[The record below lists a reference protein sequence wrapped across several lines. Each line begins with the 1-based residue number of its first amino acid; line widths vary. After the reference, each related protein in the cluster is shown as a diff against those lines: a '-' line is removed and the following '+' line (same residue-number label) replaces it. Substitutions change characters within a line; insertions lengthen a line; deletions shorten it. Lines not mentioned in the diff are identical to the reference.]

1 MEHGERR
8 QYRILVV
15 DDEAVII
22 TQMEELLVSLGY
34 DVVAKASSGDDAV
47 RLAGELR
54 PDAVLMDIV
63 MPGKLDGIAA
73 CGEIQSKYDIPV
85 ILLTAY
91 GDDKH
96 VARAKTVRPYGYI
109 LKPSPN
115 DQIKATLEIV
125 LEKKS
130 VERNL
135 DGVLVD
141 LRSQARDRELQLKEI
156 HHRIKNNLNTIC
168 GLLSLQAMH
177 MDQPQCQ
184 EALQAV
190 RSRVVSIAKVH
201 EKLYNSEHLDS
212 IQVGGYLR
220 SLTDSLIRSYTLP
233 QDVEVMIDCE
243 GVDIEPDKMMPLGL
257 IVTELLTN
265 AVKYAFPD
273 GGPGRI
279 RIGFRRDV
287 GAYVLEFSDDGAGLP
302 VNVDLTNPGSM
313 GLELVGA
320 LVQQIGGEMEVQ
332 REGGTRFEVQVPI

>member
-1 MEHGERR
+1 MAEGQTSR
-8 QYRILVV
+8 YRIMVV

-47 RLAGELR
+47 RLAGELK

-63 MPGKLDGIAA
+63 MPGTRDGITA
-73 CGEIQSKYDIPV
+73 CGEIQSLYDIPV

-91 GDDKH
+91 GDDAH
-96 VARAKTVRPYGYI
+96 VARAKAVRPYGYI

-125 LEKKS
+125 LEKKEM
-130 VERNL
+130 ERNL

-177 MDQPQCQ
+177 LSQPQCQ
-184 EALQAV
+184 DALQAV
-190 RSRVVSIAKVH
+190 RSRVVSIAKIH

-212 IQVGGYLR
+212 IRVDDYLR
-220 SLTDSLIRSYTLP
+220 SLTDSLCRSYSLP
-233 QDVEVMIDCE
+233 EGVAIDVQCE
-243 GVDIEPDKMMPLGL
+243 EVDIEPDKMMPLGL

-265 AVKYAFPD
+265 AMKYAYPA
-273 GGPGRI
+273 GGPGSI
-279 RIGFRRDV
+279 RIVFTREAA
-287 GAYVLEFSDDGAGLP
+287 AYVLQISDDGAGLP
-302 VNVDLTNPGSM
+302 VSVDLANPGTM
-313 GLELVGA
+313 GLALVNG
-320 LVQQIGGEMEVQ
+320 LVQQVGADMEVDTA
-332 REGGTRFEVQVPI
+332 GGTRYEVRVPM

>member
-1 MEHGERR
+1 MAQGQTSR
-8 QYRILVV
+8 YRIMVV

-47 RLAGELR
+47 RLAGELM

-63 MPGKLDGIAA
+63 MPGKRDGITA
-73 CGEIQSKYDIPV
+73 CGEIQSQYDIPV

-91 GDDKH
+91 GDDAH
-96 VARAKTVRPYGYI
+96 VARAKAVRPYGYI

-125 LEKKS
+125 LEKKE

-177 MDQPQCQ
+177 MNLPQCQ
-184 EALQAV
+184 DALQAV

-212 IQVGGYLR
+212 IRVDGYLQ
-220 SLTDSLIRSYTLP
+220 SLTDSLCRSYSLP
-233 QDVEVMIDCE
+233 EGVDIGIDCE
-243 GVDIEPDKMMPLGL
+243 EVDIEPDKMMPLGL

-265 AVKYAFPD
+265 AIKYAYPN
-273 GGPGRI
+273 GGPGQI
-279 RIGFRRDV
+279 RIGFSREAA
-287 GAYVLEFSDDGAGLP
+287 AYVLRLSDDGAGLP
-302 VNVDLTNPGSM
+302 ASVDLTNPGSM
-313 GLELVGA
+313 GLELVGG
-320 LVQQIGGEMEVQ
+320 LVQQIGADMDVDVS
-332 REGGTRFEVQVPI
+332 GGTRFEVRVPM